1 MKSMRHL
8 LRALLLTILAIVSMP
23 ARAADD
29 GYWGRKLANQPT
41 NFIFGYGSLIN
52 SESRNSTA
60 AAPIPA
66 IPVRVSPALGYI
78 RTWNDRSASGF
89 TALGLRKPLPGEAAR
104 TINGVLYPVEGDDI
118 SKFDAREE
126 GYVRVEV
133 PLADIEAVG
142 WQPLPT
148 SGWIWVY
155 VPQKP
160 TSAGEPGV
168 GLPGP
173 DAEFPLLQSYV
184 DVVVEG
190 GLEYGPD
197 FAREI
202 LETTDGW
209 NNYWLNDRQLA
220 RRPWVHDPSAAGVD
234 AIIAKASTAASFMK
248 GRLFPEDYTARLLM
262 APAK

>member
-1 MKSMRHL
+1 M
-8 LRALLLTILAIVSMP
+8 
-23 ARAADD
+23 AD
-29 GYWGRKLANQPT
+29 
-41 NFIFGYGSLIN
+41 
-52 SESRNSTA
+52 
-60 AAPIPA
+60 
-66 IPVRVSPALGYI
+66 V
-78 RTWNDRSASGF
+78 
-89 TALGLRKPLPGEAAR
+89 
-104 TINGVLYPVEGDDI
+104 
-118 SKFDAREE
+118 
-126 GYVRVEV
+126 
-133 PLADIEAVG
+133 EAVG

-148 SGWIWVY
+148 SGRIWVY

-168 GLPGP
+168 SQGP
-173 DAEFPLLQSYV
+173 DAEFPLLQPYV

-220 RRPWVHDPSAAGVD
+220 RRPRVHDPSAAGVD
-234 AIIAKASTAASFMK
+234 AIIAKASTAASLMK